1 MSDHP
6 FALEHFRW
14 SSTRIG
20 IKRLKVDRDDRP
32 CRLCGRDVQSPEHAL
47 LVCSGVPELVEAQ
60 DRFVAQVRTRCPDL
74 VRQLSTDDAV
84 TVLVALISTPELAS
98 CLAAHTSTVFTMLNS
113 YALEWPVSYT
123 ERVDNEEDDA

>member
-14 SSTRIG
+14 SSTRNG

-47 LVCSGVPELVEAQ
+47 LVCSGVPELVDAR

-74 VRQLSTDDAV
+74 VQQLSTDDAV
-84 TVLVALISTPELAS
+84 TVLVALLAYKKEGRK
-98 CLAAHTSTVFTMLNS
+98 APKTQIETARRRMRG
-113 YALEWPVSYT
+113 AK
-123 ERVDNEEDDA
+123 EE